1 MKVKKRILIALAGV
15 MVLGM
20 SGTKSVPMMASETGD
35 PDFMISI
42 PAELT
47 IQKSGWD
54 EVGEIIMR
62 MPPSKYIKIKT
73 DKEWGNGKLVNKDDT
88 TKIIPYQLRYQ
99 PFPGANLQPFGTGE
113 FHSSTEYR
121 ITIHVNVEEYSNMP
135 PGIYEDI
142 VTFTAYLMEQPQA

>member
-15 MVLGM
+15 MILGM

-73 DKEWGNGKLVNKDDT
+73 DSKISIRIDIGPTDDNGSVSLSGLT
-88 TKIIPYQLRYQ
+88 
-99 PFPGANLQPFGTGE
+99 
-113 FHSSTEYR
+113 
-121 ITIHVNVEEYSNMP
+121 
-135 PGIYEDI
+135 
-142 VTFTAYLMEQPQA
+142 